1 VQYLYSL
8 MNKIKQVLGVLWM
21 ILAVVLV
28 LFMFR
33 QAYLKVSLATAGIM
47 RTNTLLQWIIILL
60 VFIPICIGLFIFG
73 RYALNREFDELE
85 KE

>member
-1 VQYLYSL
+1 
-8 MNKIKQVLGVLWM
+8 MNKVKQVLGVLWM
-21 ILAVVLV
+21 TLAVVLV

-33 QAYLKVSLATAGIM
+33 QAYLKVSLATIGIM

-60 VFIPICIGLFIFG
+60 VFIPICAGLFIFG

>member
-1 VQYLYSL
+1 
-8 MNKIKQVLGVLWM
+8 MLWM
-21 ILAVVLV
+21 TLAVALV
-28 LFMFR
+28 LFMFW
-33 QAYLKVSLATAGIM
+33 QAYLKGSLATDGIM

-60 VFIPICIGLFIFG
+60 VFIPICAGLFIFG

>member
-1 VQYLYSL
+1 
-8 MNKIKQVLGVLWM
+8 MLWM
-21 ILAVVLV
+21 TLAVALV
-28 LFMFR
+28 LFMFW
-33 QAYLKVSLATAGIM
+33 QAYLKVSLATDGIM

-60 VFIPICIGLFIFG
+60 VFIPICAGLFIFG

>member
-1 VQYLYSL
+1 
-8 MNKIKQVLGVLWM
+8 MNKVKQVLGMLWM
-21 ILAVVLV
+21 TLAVALV
-28 LFMFR
+28 LFIFW
-33 QAYLKVSLATAGIM
+33 QAYLKVSSATTGIM

-60 VFIPICIGLFIFG
+60 VFIPICAGLFIFG

>member
-1 VQYLYSL
+1 
-8 MNKIKQVLGVLWM
+8 MGALWM
-21 ILAVVLV
+21 TLAVALV
-28 LFMFR
+28 LFMFW
-33 QAYLKVSLATAGIM
+33 QAYLKVSLATAGIL

-60 VFIPICIGLFIFG
+60 VFIPICAGLFIFG

>member
-1 VQYLYSL
+1 
-8 MNKIKQVLGVLWM
+8 MNKIKQLLGVLWM
-21 ILAVVLV
+21 TLAVALV

-33 QAYLKVSLATAGIM
+33 QAYLKVTLATTGIM

-60 VFIPICIGLFIFG
+60 VFIPICAGLFIFG